1 MAIEDLEKH
10 FGTTAVGKGFIT
22 FDQLM
27 EALEIQEREDMEG
40 KKHRLIGTIFF
51 DMGFM
56 TLPQIEEVLVC
67 IPLSPAPR
75 WGETDYDAD
84 NENLLITL
92 EQKRKSSLA

>member
-1 MAIEDLEKH
+1 MAIEELEKR
-10 FGTTAVGKGFIT
+10 FGTTAVGKGFIN

-51 DMGFM
+51 DMGLM

-75 WGETDYDAD
+75 WGETDHEAD
-84 NENLLITL
+84 KEDLLITL
-92 EQKRKSSLA
+92 EQNRKPSLA